1 MKVKYEDVLLT
12 KNMSLVKL
20 FTMKKRVSSQVFFF
34 SLINHY
40 TFIMIYFVCFSKQ
53 DWILFSYLIG
63 FKF

>member
-34 SLINHY
+34 FH
-40 TFIMIYFVCFSKQ
+40 
-53 DWILFSYLIG
+53 
-63 FKF
+63 